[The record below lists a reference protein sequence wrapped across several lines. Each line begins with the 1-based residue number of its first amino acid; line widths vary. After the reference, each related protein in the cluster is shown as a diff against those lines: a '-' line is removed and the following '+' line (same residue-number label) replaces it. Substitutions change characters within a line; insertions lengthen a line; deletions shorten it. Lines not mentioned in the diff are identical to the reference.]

1 MQGHLITDYD
11 LNMSLGGK
19 FKMVMNYTDNLFEY
33 ENVIN
38 FMDFDDVIQ
47 SIEIEFDP
55 EDTQIF
61 FFATTEGL
69 FKVNKNEKSQK
80 PVKMDT
86 VGLNSPTALSMSD
99 KGYLLT
105 AYSCGSI
112 W

>member
-1 MQGHLITDYD
+1 MELQGHIVTDYD

-19 FKMVMNYTDNLFEY
+19 FKMVLNYSDNLFEY

-38 FMDFDDVIQ
+38 FENVIQ

-55 EDTQIF
+55 EDSQTF

-69 FKVNKNEKSQK
+69 FKVDKKEKSQK
-80 PVKMDT
+80 PVRMDT
-86 VGLNSPTALSMSD
+86 IGLNSPTAMSMSD
-99 KGYLLT
+99 KGFLLT